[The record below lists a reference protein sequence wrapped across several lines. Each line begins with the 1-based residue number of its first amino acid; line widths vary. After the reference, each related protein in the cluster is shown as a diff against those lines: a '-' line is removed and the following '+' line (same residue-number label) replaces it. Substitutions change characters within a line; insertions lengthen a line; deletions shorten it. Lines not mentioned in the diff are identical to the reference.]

1 MQEIISVIDNQL
13 KESRGKNIFYEIPG
27 LLSFNND
34 TIRSISE
41 LKSISSDVC
50 KLLIEH
56 TTNKAIEEFCRV
68 NQYFAFNS
76 ESRSD
81 LQEVYADLLSAIHE
95 KKLSVEQISEKHYL
109 QLKKWVT
116 KHNAF
121 AEKMYSRE
129 EEKLD
134 VVPCSEYDP
143 EFQLQILG
151 IADIELLSPI
161 LDIGCGQSGNL
172 VNYLNDKGY
181 TAFGIDRYSF
191 TSQNLAQADWL
202 EYNYGDQQ
210 WGTIISNLG
219 FSNHF
224 RHHNLRNDGDFVTY
238 AKTFM
243 NILQSLRLGGSFF
256 YAPDLPFVEKYLDKT
271 QYTLFKNTLSD
282 SNFMSAQIKKVSIC
296 K

>member
-1 MQEIISVIDNQL
+1 
-13 KESRGKNIFYEIPG
+13 
-27 LLSFNND
+27 
-34 TIRSISE
+34 
-41 LKSISSDVC
+41 
-50 KLLIEH
+50 
-56 TTNKAIEEFCRV
+56 
-68 NQYFAFNS
+68 
-76 ESRSD
+76 
-81 LQEVYADLLSAIHE
+81 
-95 KKLSVEQISEKHYL
+95 
-109 QLKKWVT
+109 
-116 KHNAF
+116 
-121 AEKMYSRE
+121 
-129 EEKLD
+129 
-134 VVPCSEYDP
+134 
-143 EFQLQILG
+143 
-151 IADIELLSPI
+151 
-161 LDIGCGQSGNL
+161 
-172 VNYLNDKGY
+172 
-181 TAFGIDRYSF
+181 
-191 TSQNLAQADWL
+191 L